1 MTIAYLDCFS
11 GISGDMFLGALLDAG
26 LPFEELKRAIDSLP
40 LEGYSIGHE
49 KVMKNGLTATGF
61 SVLVDEHHH
70 EHRDFS
76 DIERI
81 INEGQL
87 KDQVKEK
94 SIQIFRSIAEVEGKI
109 HNHPPEKVH
118 FHEVG
123 AVDSIIDIVGAA
135 FSIDCLGIGS
145 ISSSRIPLGSGF
157 IKSGHGRIPVPAP
170 ATISLLRCVPVY
182 DSGLNRELVTPTGA
196 ALLKEFVSSFEGLPP
211 MVVENVGYGAG
222 SRDLPDRPNMLR
234 IIIGSEK
241 KGGQAETVVVLN
253 ANLDDT
259 NPEWLGFIM
268 EKLFKTGALDVA
280 FFPIQMKKNRPG
292 TQLEVIGRP
301 QQKDEL
307 MDIIFRESSTL
318 GIRFRY
324 SERRVLERSQT
335 NINSPWGELKVKKI
349 VKPDG
354 TSYIQPEYDSCK
366 RIAEEKNIPLR
377 DIYFWIISENRER

>member
-1 MTIAYLDCFS
+1 MKVAYLDCFS
-11 GISGDMFLGALLDAG
+11 GISGDMFLGALLDAR

-40 LEGYSIGHE
+40 LEGYSIKHE
-49 KVMKNGLTATGF
+49 KVIKNGLSATDF

-70 EHRDFS
+70 EHRNFS
-76 DIERI
+76 DIERVI
-81 INEGQL
+81 KQGQL
-87 KDQVKEK
+87 NDQVKER

-109 HNHPPEKVH
+109 HNHAPEKVH

-123 AVDSIIDIVGAA
+123 AVDSLIDIVGAA
-135 FSIDCLGIGS
+135 FGIDYLGIGS

-170 ATISLLRCVPVY
+170 ATISLLKGVPVY
-182 DSGLNRELVTPTGA
+182 DSGLNTELVTPTGA

-241 KGGQAETVVVLN
+241 KDGQAETVVVLN

-268 EKLFKTGALDVA
+268 EKLFKTGALDVV

-292 TQLEVIGRP
+292 TQIEVIGRP

-324 SERRVLERSQT
+324 SERRVLERSQ
-335 NINSPWGELKVKKI
+335 IKIQSPWGEIKAKKI
-349 VKPDG
+349 TRPDG
-354 TSYIQPEYDSCK
+354 TDFIQPEYDSCK
-366 RIAEEKNIPLR
+366 KIAEEKGIPLR
-377 DIYFWIISENRER
+377 DIYAQILSINNPK